1 MNLRGCAVQILSRV
15 ISDGQ
20 SLTTALDSQLPK
32 LKDHQDRAF
41 VQAICY
47 GVIRHYFA
55 LDCLLGQ
62 LLEKPLKAKD
72 SDIKAL
78 LLVGLYQLQHMRV
91 KPHAAVSETVAA
103 TKHKPWS
110 KGLVNAVLRRYL
122 RDAETLG
129 GQCAS
134 DRQAE
139 LNHPYWLIEQLQAN
153 WPEQYRQILN
163 ANDQPPPMA
172 LRVNLRQNSR
182 DDYLRQLNLQ
192 GISAQPAPHCP
203 TALLL
208 DEPLNVEQLPGF
220 SEGRVSVQD
229 VAAQLAAGLLDAQP
243 GERILDICAAPGGK
257 TAAILERQPALQS
270 LLAIDI
276 DDNRLQRVTDNLQR
290 LQLRAE
296 VLAADAA
303 KPQDWAD
310 GRQFERILLDAPC
323 SGFGVIRRHPDI
335 KLLRRASDI
344 AALRELQA
352 SILDAAWD
360 LLVPGGTLLYATCSV
375 LKQENELQIGDFLSR
390 HPDAAELAIEADWG
404 MPRPYGRQILTGDCQ
419 MDGFYYA
426 KLGKAV

>member
-1 MNLRGCAVQILSRV
+1 MNLRGCAAHILSRV
-15 ISDGQ
+15 ISDGY
-20 SLTTALDSQLPK
+20 SLTAALDSQLPK

-62 LLEKPLKAKD
+62 LMEKSLKAKD
-72 SDIKAL
+72 GDIKAL

-129 GQCAS
+129 AKCAS

-139 LNHPYWLIEQLQAN
+139 LNHPHWLIKQLQTN
-153 WPEQYRQILN
+153 WPDHYRHILT
-163 ANDQPPPMA
+163 ANDLPPPMA
-172 LRVNLRQNSR
+172 LRVNVRQNSR
-182 DDYLRQLNLQ
+182 EDYLQMLNLQ
-192 GISAQPAPHCP
+192 GISAQPVAQCP
-203 TALLL
+203 TALIL
-208 DEPLNVEQLPGF
+208 DEALNVDQLPGF

-243 GERILDICAAPGGK
+243 GDRVLDICAAPGGK
-257 TAAILERQPALQS
+257 TAAILERQPGLQS
-270 LLAIDI
+270 LLALDI
-276 DDNRLQRVTDNLQR
+276 DANRLQRVSDNLQR
-290 LQLRAE
+290 LHLRAE
-296 VLAADAA
+296 TLAADAA
-303 KPQDWAD
+303 DPQSWAA

-335 KLLRRASDI
+335 KLLRRESDI
-344 AALRELQA
+344 AALRDLQA
-352 SILDAAWD
+352 KILAASWD

-375 LKQENELQIGDFLSR
+375 LKQENEQQIGDFLNR
-390 HPDAAELAIEADWG
+390 HPDATELTIEAAWG
-404 MPRPYGRQILTGDCQ
+404 MTRPHGRQILTGDLQ
-419 MDGFYYA
+419 LDGFYNA